1 MNEQLVSLSGKKLP
15 DSVLSAA
22 FANLAFAV
30 DPMASSLVKQAA
42 DAVSVGLLTSPQLK
56 GIFNLTILNQVL
68 KEKGQAQVASS

>member
-1 MNEQLVSLSGKKLP
+1 MLN
-15 DSVLSAA
+15 AA
-22 FANLAFAV
+22 FGNLTFTV
-30 DPMASSLVKQAA
+30 DPIASSLVKQAA